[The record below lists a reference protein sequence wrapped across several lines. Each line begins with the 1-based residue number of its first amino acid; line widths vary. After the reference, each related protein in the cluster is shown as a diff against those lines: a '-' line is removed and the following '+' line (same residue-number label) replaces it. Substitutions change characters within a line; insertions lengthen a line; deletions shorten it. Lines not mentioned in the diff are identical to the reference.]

1 MLRRFTTIFLLLAL
15 LLGVFLPLVPTA
27 SAAYE
32 NTYVNTG
39 NQAEDLIGVAMT
51 QVGYTEGPDNDTK
64 YGDWLGFPNAPWC
77 ASFISWCAE
86 QAEISPAI
94 LQRTALANPGRN
106 PGFGIPC
113 YHGSE
118 YTPKRGDL
126 FFKEDF
132 SHVGIVYGL
141 EGDEVLTIEAN
152 TNDDGSDEGYAVLLR
167 RRKIAECY
175 FGVPSYK
182 GTDKAHTYVR
192 KSDPGHPHPAYYQC
206 TTCGHLYYTLTPTHQ
221 TDCRYCMSCGCST
234 AVEGYYKVSAMDDRL
249 VVYSVEAPKPKKE
262 YSTRKGY
269 LDPDELVYVVAGDR
283 DWGHIIYANSV
294 GYVKM
299 KYLQKFIPAPT
310 DVTVR
315 SSAFY
320 EGDTA
325 NIYWSQVHTATDY
338 MVTVYHNGQQ
348 LLSRNTT
355 GDTAFTLPELTYGH
369 YRVEVQAGD
378 GTTLSEASL
387 CEFQVLQTY
396 TLTFESDGGAGGT
409 TEQTKYADQDLIL
422 GSAVP
427 TREGYRFL
435 GWSEELR
442 TNYAT
447 YQSGDVWSAN
457 RDDTLYAI
465 WQDENAVPS
474 RLEIHTE
481 AETRFIT
488 AGQQPDLT
496 GLRLMLVYSDGTVRL
511 INQGYEMEPF
521 IHAGSG
527 LYPVTLTYE
536 GLSVSYHVQALACP
550 VEIDH
555 DWFFDMTKALT
566 VI

>member
-15 LLGVFLPLVPTA
+15 LLGVILPMAPTA

-299 KYLQKFIPAPT
+299 KYLQKFIPSPT
-310 DVTVR
+310 DVTVS

-348 LLSRNTT
+348 LLSCNTT
-355 GDTAFTLPELTYGH
+355 GDTAFTLPELSYGH

-396 TLTFESDGGAGGT
+396 TLTFESDGGAGGA

-447 YQSGDVWSAN
+447 YQPGDVWSTN

-474 RLEIHTE
+474 RLEIYTE

-536 GLSVSYHVQALACP
+536 GFSVSYQVLALACP
-550 VEIDH
+550 VEIDC

>member
-1 MLRRFTTIFLLLAL
+1 
-15 LLGVFLPLVPTA
+15 
-27 SAAYE
+27 
-32 NTYVNTG
+32 
-39 NQAEDLIGVAMT
+39 MT

-299 KYLQKFIPAPT
+299 KYLQKFIPSPT
-310 DVTVR
+310 DVTVS

-338 MVTVYHNGQQ
+338 MVTVYQNGQQ

-355 GDTAFTLPELTYGH
+355 GDTAFTLPELSYGH

-378 GTTLSEASL
+378 GTTLWTCTHSRDFAVAFAGLMGNAHALGETYHITSDESMTWNQIYQTIANVLGVKLNAIHIASE
-387 CEFQVLQTY
+387 
-396 TLTFESDGGAGGT
+396 TLATLSPDWVGALLGDKSNT
-409 TEQTKYADQDLIL
+409 VVFDNTKIKR
-422 GSAVP
+422 AVP
-427 TREGYRFL
+427 QFCATTRYDQGIREAIAYIEAHPECQKLDPEFDA
-435 GWSEELR
+435 WCDAVAE
-442 TNYAT
+442 A
-447 YQSGDVWSAN
+447 YQKLA
-457 RDDTLYAI
+457 A
-465 WQDENAVPS
+465 
-474 RLEIHTE
+474 
-481 AETRFIT
+481 
-488 AGQQPDLT
+488 
-496 GLRLMLVYSDGTVRL
+496 
-511 INQGYEMEPF
+511 
-521 IHAGSG
+521 
-527 LYPVTLTYE
+527 
-536 GLSVSYHVQALACP
+536 ALP
-550 VEIDH
+550 
-555 DWFFDMTKALT
+555 KL
-566 VI
+566 